1 MPLKFLAW
9 NSPLLDFSR
18 IPVTVTLIN
27 IMLIITIRK
36 TYLIKDPLVTLLY
49 MENTWSILTF

>member
-27 IMLIITIRK
+27 IMLIITIHK
-36 TYLIKDPLVTLLY
+36 TFLIKDPLVTLLHT
-49 MENTWSILTF
+49 EKTWSILNF

>member
-18 IPVTVTLIN
+18 ILVTVILIN
-27 IMLIITIRK
+27 IMMITIIHK
-36 TYLIKDPLVTLLY
+36 TFLIKDPLVTLLY
-49 MENTWSILTF
+49 MENMSSILTF

>member
-36 TYLIKDPLVTLLY
+36 TYLIKDPLVMLLY